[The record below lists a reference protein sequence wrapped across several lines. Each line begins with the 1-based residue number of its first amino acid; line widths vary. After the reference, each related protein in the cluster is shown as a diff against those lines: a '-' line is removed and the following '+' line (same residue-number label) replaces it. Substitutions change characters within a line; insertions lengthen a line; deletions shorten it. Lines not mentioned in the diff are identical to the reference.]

1 MGIGPKR
8 DPGRLAEQSTVSETM
23 LGARV
28 EQRLLAG
35 ESIVADCIHC
45 DDPSPAR
52 LVQRLGESPVGAP
65 GADIHTVTPG
75 GGDARKSE
83 DQPHAPALTHAIPL
97 PVPPQ
102 RHDRAWL
109 DQPQPRH
116 GCADHV
122 SDVARRQ
129 MGIVLFGHARVGM
142 AEVCRDYL

>member
-1 MGIGPKR
+1 LGIGPKR

-52 LVQRLGESPVGAP
+52 LVQRLGESLVGAP

-75 GGDARKSE
+75 GGVRGN
-83 DQPHAPALTHAIPL
+83 QRIN
-97 PVPPQ
+97 PVHQLSPMLYRYPF
-102 RHDRAWL
+102 RPSGTTELGSTSPSR
-109 DQPQPRH
+109 
-116 GCADHV
+116 GM
-122 SDVARRQ
+122 VAR
-129 MGIVLFGHARVGM
+129 ITSAT
-142 AEVCRDYL
+142 